1 MAHLLEAAVRGVDTA
16 TNDPEAFSLHLLAEQ
31 VVFGEGDLLM
41 KSTEFSEL
49 LPVEQHEHSRG
60 KRMVQARQVLK
71 EVEARVEQFVNP
83 VTIAAKDVGRHT
95 MKLFALSQFDGASKH
110 RRMREFDIGIEKQ
123 NVSALGVGC
132 SQIAPDRGHSAGD
145 YADVQPIAE
154 AKHNF
159 ARAVG

>member
-1 MAHLLEAAVRGVDTA
+1 
-16 TNDPEAFSLHLLAEQ
+16 
-31 VVFGEGDLLM
+31 
-41 KSTEFSEL
+41 
-49 LPVEQHEHSRG
+49 
-60 KRMVQARQVLK
+60 
-71 EVEARVEQFVNP
+71 
-83 VTIAAKDVGRHT
+83 
-95 MKLFALSQFDGASKH
+95 MKLFALSQFDGTSKH

-159 ARAVG
+159 ARAIG